1 MRPAP
6 DGAPL
11 TSRRDGASIEVQPAG
26 ELDMAATFRLEPQVE
41 RLLAEDGVRRLVLN
55 LAEVRFIDSAGIGA
69 LLSIRERTERLS
81 VEMALTNVPA
91 PVQRV
96 LELTGTGAQV
106 EPQATADPGHHRS
119 STPSGSHMFRLRPD

>member
-1 MRPAP
+1 MQPAP
-6 DGAPL
+6 DAAPL
-11 TSRRDGASIEVQPAG
+11 TSRRDGASIEVKPAG
-26 ELDMAATFRLEPQVE
+26 ELDMAATFMLEPEIE

-96 LELTGTGAQV
+96 LELSGTAAGV
-106 EPQATADPGHHRS
+106 GFGHGEGRAS
-119 STPSGSHMFRLRPD
+119 SRP

>member
-1 MRPAP
+1 MQPAP
-6 DGAPL
+6 DGAPV

-26 ELDMAATFRLEPQVE
+26 ALDMAATFTLEPEVE

-96 LELTGTGAQV
+96 LELTGTGALVAPQPTA
-106 EPQATADPGHHRS
+106 EP
-119 STPSGSHMFRLRPD
+119 

>member
-1 MRPAP
+1 MQPAP
-6 DGAPL
+6 NPARV

-26 ELDMAATFRLEPQVE
+26 ELDMAATFMLEPEIE

-55 LAEVRFIDSAGIGA
+55 LAEVPFIDSAGIGA

-96 LELTGTGAQV
+96 LELTGTEGVAAGVGA
-106 EPQATADPGHHRS
+106 GR
-119 STPSGSHMFRLRPD
+119 

>member
-1 MRPAP
+1 MQPAP
-6 DGAPL
+6 DAAPL
-11 TSRRDGASIEVQPAG
+11 TSRRDGASVEVHPVG
-26 ELDMAATFRLEPQVE
+26 ELGMDATFMLEPEVE

-96 LELTGTGAQV
+96 LELTGTGALVAPQPTA
-106 EPQATADPGHHRS
+106 EP
-119 STPSGSHMFRLRPD
+119 